1 MKKIIFMLVLLLT
14 VTSTV
19 IAADAIYLKNGK
31 KYYGKITDIS
41 EKTITIKTKLG
52 KLTYPWGVLKIKT
65 IKQYNPSMYEELRKQ
80 KMKEFEEK
88 KNKLGLVKYEKNGR
102 IKWVLPE
109 KKEELE
115 MIDKGME
122 MFEDE
127 WTPTNKVA
135 EIKYD
140 REMKSAGKTKY
151 KKKWYNDEELA
162 DIKAVEVNKGL
173 KEGMTAKEVKEK
185 WGDPTAVKKSQSFQ
199 SKKAEMWFYDHE
211 ETETEDRVYFENG
224 VVRKIHVDEE
234 LSDH

>member
-31 KYYGKITDIS
+31 RYYGKVTDIG

-52 KLTYPWGVLKIKT
+52 KLTYPWNVLKIKT
-65 IKQYNPSMYEELRKQ
+65 IKQYNPSMYEILRQEKI
-80 KMKEFEEK
+80 KEFEIK
-88 KNKLGLVKYEKNGR
+88 KKKLGLVKYEKNGK
-102 IKWVLPE
+102 IKWVIPE

-151 KKKWYNDEELA
+151 KDKWYSDEGLA
-162 DIKAVEVNKGL
+162 DIKAIEVNKGL

-185 WGDPTAVKKSQSFQ
+185 WGDPSAVKKSQSFQ

-211 ETETEDRVYFENG
+211 KTETEDRVYFENG
-224 VVRKIHVDEE
+224 VVRKIHVDKE